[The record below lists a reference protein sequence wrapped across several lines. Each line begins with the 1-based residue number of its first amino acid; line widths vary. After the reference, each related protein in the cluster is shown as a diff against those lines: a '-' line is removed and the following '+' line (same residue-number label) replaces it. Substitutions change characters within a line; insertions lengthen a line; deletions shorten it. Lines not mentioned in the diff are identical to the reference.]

1 MNKTVGRKPN
11 FKTVTYS
18 SEEMGLITKARRRG
32 SLAKVPANP
41 KLITYQQSGNFTK
54 CVIAGMDRLLFGVA
68 KRNPEDRNNEQVA
81 KSIAFYRAITSEP
94 VLL

>member
-18 SEEMGLITKARRRG
+18 SEEMGLITKAWRRG

-41 KLITYQQSGNFTK
+41 KLITYQQSGNVV
-54 CVIAGMDRLLFGVA
+54 VIEECLGM
-68 KRNPEDRNNEQVA
+68 
-81 KSIAFYRAITSEP
+81 EP
-94 VLL
+94 TRWDVSDGLTISFWKIIKE